1 MSKNLVDLNIDEV
14 ASWLKSI
21 SLDNAFAGTFK
32 EQQIDGSMLKDC
44 EEDDFEPSDFPK
56 ARKMHWKKFWYY
68 CNGLSKMHATANQD
82 VLPPDDKHTIQS
94 LSPMP
99 LTGNA

>member
-1 MSKNLVDLNIDEV
+1 MGNCPTLIRGDERSAVLISAVALTMSKNLVDLNIDEV
-14 ASWLKSI
+14 VSWLKSI

-56 ARKMHWKKFWYY
+56 ARKMHWKKFW
-68 CNGLSKMHATANQD
+68 
-82 VLPPDDKHTIQS
+82 
-94 LSPMP
+94 
-99 LTGNA
+99 

>member
-1 MSKNLVDLNIDEV
+1 MGNCPTLIRGDERSAVLISAVVLTMSKNLVDLNIDEV
-14 ASWLKSI
+14 VSWLKSI

-56 ARKMHWKKFWYY
+56 ARNMHWKKFW
-68 CNGLSKMHATANQD
+68 
-82 VLPPDDKHTIQS
+82 
-94 LSPMP
+94 
-99 LTGNA
+99 